1 MLLSPE
7 TLAFIHAHR
16 NPTVD
21 VKILALQSGRESS
34 VDLPFALEQL
44 AGWKEALTKL
54 PSWAACEEIIYPP
67 RLSMEQCSSELTARY
82 KAVVFWEDSK
92 GSCCTDF
99 VDLTGGFGVDF
110 SFLAKAR
117 QLLRT
122 TYVERQ
128 EVLCQW
134 ARHNFDLLG
143 LMEAEV
149 IGLNAEEF
157 LSDDSYW
164 TEKSPES
171 TFIFLDPARRDCSG
185 GKVVSIAD
193 CQPNVAALW
202 PVLQKRAER
211 VGVKLSPMLDLAAV
225 YKELGEVIR
234 AVHVVAVQGECKEL
248 LLLLGT
254 GSEEAVITAV
264 NISAK
269 GTSSSVSVQIAS
281 PFSFTLSEE
290 REAPCEW
297 AERPLTYLYEP
308 HAALMKAGAFRLL
321 AERFGTKKLHP
332 SSHLYTSTEFIADF
346 PGRSFRVVDC
356 VGFSKKELKVALSSV
371 QKANLAVRN
380 FPASVAELRKRWNL
394 KEGGDIYFF
403 ATTLADGTKALI
415 RCEKV

>member
-16 NPTVD
+16 IPTVD

-54 PSWAACEEIIYPP
+54 PSWAACEGILYPP
-67 RLSMEQCSSELTARY
+67 RLSMEQCSSELTALY

-117 QLLRT
+117 QLLRA

-128 EVLCQW
+128 EELCQR

-149 IGLNAEEF
+149 VGRNAEEF

-171 TFIFLDPARRDCSG
+171 TFIFLDPARRDRLG

-193 CQPNVAALW
+193 CQPNVASLW

-211 VGVKLSPMLDLAAV
+211 IGVKLSPMLDLTAV
-225 YKELGEVIR
+225 YRELGEVIR

-248 LLLLGT
+248 LLLLGA

-264 NISAK
+264 NLSAK
-269 GTSSSVSVQIAS
+269 ETSSSVVQSAS
-281 PFSFTLSEE
+281 KFSFTLSEE
-290 REAPCEW
+290 REARCEW
-297 AERPLTYLYEP
+297 AERPLIYLYEP

-321 AERFGTKKLHP
+321 AERFGAKKLHP
-332 SSHLYTSTEFIADF
+332 LSHLYTSTEFIADF

-394 KEGGDIYFF
+394 KEGGDIYLF
-403 ATTLADGTKALI
+403 ATTLADGAKALI